1 MRGLMNRCTP
11 LLLLALGACGTAT
24 TDYSGAP
31 APGTTTNSTAVQALN
46 QVSSSATTASQV
58 GSELGK
64 QGLAANAAA
73 VAQTADALA
82 ADLASKSAGKP
93 MVTDPSTR
101 FEYQDVYT
109 ELGDPEGM
117 RALVPYLLH
126 PDTWMLVKCEMLS
139 PTSKHYR
146 FQKISTGTGRVMPE
160 VDIFKG
166 RK

>member
-1 MRGLMNRCTP
+1 MQRSLAV
-11 LLLLALGACGTAT
+11 LLLALGACQSTSS
-24 TDYSGAP
+24 DYSAAP
-31 APGTTTNSTAVQALN
+31 AAGTTTNSTAVRALN
-46 QVSSSATTASQV
+46 QVSSSANTASQV
-58 GSELGK
+58 GTDLGK

-82 ADLASKSAGKP
+82 TDLAGKSAGTA
-93 MVTDPSTR
+93 VATDPSAR

-109 ELGDPEGM
+109 TLGDPEGM

-139 PTSKHYR
+139 TTEKHYR
-146 FQKISTGTGRVMPE
+146 FQKISTGTGRVMPD